1 MEDNDKSFL
10 EKLLKT
16 LRLNESVISTFL
28 GGLVVVVVGILI
40 YNYFSSV
47 NKVEGPIQGEVIE
60 EGLKLVEENGEL
72 VPQAL
77 PSTHTVVK
85 GEHLWQ
91 IAEKYYGSGYNWVDI
106 AEANKLVNADLLAE
120 GQVLS
125 IPKTAVIQL
134 EEETVTGIGVKTDV
148 ARTTGSVLLNEYTVV
163 KGDTL
168 WNICVRSYGDGY
180 KWTEVWEANK
190 DKVANPDVIEV
201 GTVLTLPR

>member
-1 MEDNDKSFL
+1 L

-47 NKVEGPIQGEVIE
+47 NKVEGPEAGQIIE

-120 GQVLS
+120 GQKLN
-125 IPKTAVIQL
+125 IPKTAVIQDTSV
-134 EEETVTGIGVKTDV
+134 EIDKAAE
-148 ARTTGSVLLNEYTVV
+148 SVLLNEYTVV

-168 WNICVRSYGDGY
+168 WSICVRSYGDGY

>member
-1 MEDNDKSFL
+1 MKDNDKSLL

-28 GGLVVVVVGILI
+28 GGLVVVVVGVLI

-47 NKVEGPIQGEVIE
+47 NKAEGPVQGEIIE
-60 EGLKLVEENGEL
+60 ESLKLVEENGEL
-72 VPQAL
+72 VLQAL
-77 PSTHTVVK
+77 PITHTVAK

-91 IAEKYYGSGYNWVDI
+91 IAEKYYGSGYNWVDV
-106 AEANKLVNADLLAE
+106 AEANKLVNANLLTE

-125 IPKTAVIQL
+125 IPKTAVIQP
-134 EEETVTGIGVKTDV
+134 EGEKTVAIET
-148 ARTTGSVLLNEYTVV
+148 VLLNEYTVAT
-163 KGDTL
+163 GDTL
-168 WNICVRSYGDGY
+168 WSICVRSYGDGY

-190 DKVANPDVIEV
+190 DKVANPDLIEE

>member
-1 MEDNDKSFL
+1 MKDNDKSLL

-47 NKVEGPIQGEVIE
+47 NKVEGPVQGEVIE
-60 EGLKLVEENGEL
+60 EGLKLIEENGQL
-72 VPQAL
+72 VPQSL
-77 PSTHTVVK
+77 PTTHIVTK

-106 AEANKLVNADLLAE
+106 AKVNQLVNANLLTE
-120 GQVLS
+120 GQKLN
-125 IPKTAVIQL
+125 IPKTSVIQDASV
-134 EEETVTGIGVKTDV
+134 EIDKV
-148 ARTTGSVLLNEYTVV
+148 AGSALLNEYAVV

-168 WNICVRSYGDGY
+168 WSICVKAYGDGY

-190 DKVANPDVIEV
+190 DKVTNPDVIEIS
-201 GTVLTLPR
+201 TVLTLPR